1 MYLVISY
8 TVSICSKDYNVQ
20 KHEKILE
27 EYAVNTVTALT
38 VDIYL
43 PCYKE
48 PIKILENTYKY
59 I

>member
-8 TVSICSKDYNVQ
+8 TVSIYSKDYNIQ
-20 KHEKILE
+20 KYKKILKE
-27 EYAVNTVTALT
+27 HTINTVTAPT

-48 PIKILENTYKY
+48 PIKILENIYKH